1 MGNLCLIPDLG
12 GKTANMSLLKMLAVD
27 WSYMKTMLLT
37 SLLPLHPYVN
47 ISIGQIP
54 KSETA
59 RSRNTNIF
67 QWALPNDPRKK
78 L

>member
-27 WSYMKTMLLT
+27 WSYMLLT

-59 RSRNTNIF
+59 F
-67 QWALPNDPRKK
+67 HHEL
-78 L
+78 